1 MSSNTVIMN
10 KNVAN
15 PTHHPHVTSMISRS
29 GRFSAVGK
37 VILVLF
43 LLVMADRSRAAHAAL
58 RV

>member
-1 MSSNTVIMN
+1 MN

-29 GRFSAVGK
+29 GRFSTTGK

-43 LLVMADRSRAAHAAL
+43 LLMMADTGRAAHAAL
-58 RV
+58 RVSVGTAR